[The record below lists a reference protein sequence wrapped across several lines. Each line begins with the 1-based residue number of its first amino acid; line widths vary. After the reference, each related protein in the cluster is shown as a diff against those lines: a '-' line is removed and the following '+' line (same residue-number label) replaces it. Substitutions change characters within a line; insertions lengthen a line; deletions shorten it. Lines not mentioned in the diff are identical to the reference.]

1 MRDKKCDPLR
11 FVNSGER
18 KLTGQK
24 GLEEG
29 VRRRRKSRRRISSS
43 PGEMQPRPSSILIL
57 ARVLL
62 SARPSALDDEI
73 NLHYPVRKQFWSSG
87 GGEGGGGEGESRRRV
102 CLLIDVKYKRYEF
115 ALDGESGF
123 RLILCFCEK
132 VCSELWPSSRAL
144 DPTATQ
150 PD

>member
-1 MRDKKCDPLR
+1 VRDKKCDPLR

-29 VRRRRKSRRRISSS
+29 VRRRRKSRRRINSS

-62 SARPSALDDEI
+62 SAGPSALDDEI

-87 GGEGGGGEGESRRRV
+87 GGEGGEEKEKADAESV
-102 CLLIDVKYKRYEF
+102 SSLTSNTNGMSLLWMGNLGSV
-115 ALDGESGF
+115 
-123 RLILCFCEK
+123 
-132 VCSELWPSSRAL
+132 
-144 DPTATQ
+144 
-150 PD
+150 